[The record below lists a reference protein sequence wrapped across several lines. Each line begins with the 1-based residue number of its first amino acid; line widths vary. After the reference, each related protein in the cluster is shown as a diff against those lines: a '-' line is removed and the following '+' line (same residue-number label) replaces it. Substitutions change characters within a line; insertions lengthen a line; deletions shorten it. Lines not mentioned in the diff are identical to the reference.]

1 MTQNKSLS
9 FNRQPTHVHKIV
21 MSCAIIQ
28 HGSFTTNIFTEE
40 GKLKKK

>member
-9 FNRQPTHVHKIV
+9 FNRQSTHVHKIV
-21 MSCAIIQ
+21 MSCAIQ
-28 HGSFTTNIFTEE
+28 HGSFTTNIATEE